1 MKIVTSPSESQ
12 VKKLFSIKDN
22 SNTFRY
28 FDNRDF
34 SCIQNH
40 LFTFLVYEKGE
51 PIGYGHLDPED
62 GIIWLGIYVSPE
74 YRSKGYGKTI
84 MAVLLTNV
92 ESDIQLTVDK
102 TNTAAIKLYNNFGF
116 IIKDENKKYYTMKF
130 KNG

>member
-1 MKIVTSPSESQ
+1 
-12 VKKLFSIKDN
+12 
-22 SNTFRY
+22 
-28 FDNRDF
+28 
-34 SCIQNH
+34 
-40 LFTFLVYEKGE
+40 
-51 PIGYGHLDPED
+51 
-62 GIIWLGIYVSPE
+62 
-74 YRSKGYGKTI
+74 